1 LVFFSPPPFW
11 GGGKTNYGIIV
22 ALERLILSIH
32 SNVSYIRFNF
42 ISIVFLA
49 YLSYN
54 GVFIEGGLFNL
65 SFEINTYISNIF
77 ISYLGFISI
86 ISIVSIFIIKGEIFK
101 LNYPKLY
108 NTILILSAIALLILS
123 FYIFINIIRISVL
136 ILESIIEEIHAFIL
150 KIMAGEGFYSRSCSQ
165 PGGFGEPVG
174 GGGKPQ
180 KAGGGESVKGHYKDK
195 HDEKFSGTEDEY
207 YSPEEEKPLVENKT
221 NPGEPEQALGGE
233 NSLNETKDKN
243 DPKDSGDK
251 DVSGLVTHKNES
263 KDNHDKGNNDK
274 DNKEDIDNL

>member
-1 LVFFSPPPFW
+1 M
-11 GGGKTNYGIIV
+11 TNYGIIV

-32 SNVSYIRFNF
+32 ANVSSSRLNF
-42 ISIVFLA
+42 LSIVFLA

-101 LNYPKLY
+101 LNCPKLY

-123 FYIFINIIRISVL
+123 FYIFRNIIRISVL

-150 KIMAGEGFYSRSCSQ
+150 KIMTGEGFYSRSCSQ

-174 GGGKPQ
+174 GGGKP
-180 KAGGGESVKGHYKDK
+180 KKPGGGESVKGHYKDK
-195 HDEKFSGTEDEY
+195 PDEKFSGTEDEY
-207 YSPEEEKPLVENKT
+207 YSPEEEKPG
-221 NPGEPEQALGGE
+221 PGPG
-233 NSLNETKDKN
+233 
-243 DPKDSGDK
+243 P
-251 DVSGLVTHKNES
+251 GL
-263 KDNHDKGNNDK
+263 
-274 DNKEDIDNL
+274 